1 MRYSIENVKG
11 MHPGALIKHEL
22 NRKKISQRKFAA
34 SIDEHWQILNAV
46 INEKRGISLGTALKV
61 EKEFGYDEGFLMI
74 LQVYYDIEKRKQK
87 QIRSTL
93 KGVPAIRRIIF
104 WDTDFDSIDWAASK
118 ESVISRVLERGTEE
132 EIAEIARYY
141 GMNIESLGKYSTIS
155 TYKVMNYIEGK

>member
-1 MRYSIENVKG
+1 MRYSIENLKG

-74 LQVYYDIEKRKQK
+74 LQVYYDIEQQKQK

-93 KGVPAIRRIIF
+93 KGVPAIPRIIF

-118 ESVISRVLERGTEE
+118 ESVISRVFERGTEE

-141 GMNIESLGKYSTIS
+141 GMNIESLGKYSTKS
-155 TYKVMNYIEGK
+155 TYKVNGKRS

>member
-1 MRYSIENVKG
+1 MRYSIENLKG

-34 SIDEHWQILNAV
+34 SINEHWQILNAV

-61 EKEFGYDEGFLMI
+61 EEELGYDEGFLMI

-141 GMNIESLGKYSTIS
+141 GMNIESLGKYSTKS
-155 TYKVMNYIEGK
+155 TYKVNGKRS

>member
-1 MRYSIENVKG
+1 
-11 MHPGALIKHEL
+11 
-22 NRKKISQRKFAA
+22 
-34 SIDEHWQILNAV
+34 
-46 INEKRGISLGTALKV
+46 
-61 EKEFGYDEGFLMI
+61 MI

-141 GMNIESLGKYSTIS
+141 GMNIESIDKYSTKS
-155 TYKVMNYIEGK
+155 TYKVNGKRS

>member
-22 NRKKISQRKFAA
+22 NKKKISQRKFAA

-155 TYKVMNYIEGK
+155 TYKANGKRS

>member
-46 INEKRGISLGTALKV
+46 INEKRGISLATALKV
-61 EKEFGYDEGFLMI
+61 EEELGYDEGFLMI
-74 LQVYYDIEKRKQK
+74 LQVYYDIEKLKQK

-155 TYKVMNYIEGK
+155 TYKVNGKRS

>member
-34 SIDEHWQILNAV
+34 SINEHWQILNAV
-46 INEKRGISLGTALKV
+46 INEKRGISLATALKV

-155 TYKVMNYIEGK
+155 TYKVNGKRS

>member
-11 MHPGALIKHEL
+11 MHPGALIKYEL

-34 SIDEHWQILNAV
+34 SINEHWQILNAV

-61 EKEFGYDEGFLMI
+61 EKELGYDEGFLMI
-74 LQVYYDIEKRKQK
+74 LQVYYDIEKQKQK

-155 TYKVMNYIEGK
+155 TYKVNGKRS

>member
-46 INEKRGISLGTALKV
+46 INEKRGISLATALKV

-74 LQVYYDIEKRKQK
+74 LQVYYDIAKRKQK

-118 ESVISRVLERGTEE
+118 ESIISRVLERGTEE

-155 TYKVMNYIEGK
+155 TYKVNGKRS

>member
-61 EKEFGYDEGFLMI
+61 EEEFGYDEGFLMI

-155 TYKVMNYIEGK
+155 TYKVNGKRS

>member
-34 SIDEHWQILNAV
+34 SIDVHWQILNAV

-118 ESVISRVLERGTEE
+118 ESVISRVLEKGTEE
-132 EIAEIARYY
+132 EISEIARYY
-141 GMNIESLGKYSTIS
+141 GMNIESLGKYSPKS
-155 TYKVMNYIEGK
+155 TYKVNGKRS

>member
-34 SIDEHWQILNAV
+34 SINEHWQILNAV

-61 EKEFGYDEGFLMI
+61 EKELGYDEGFLMI
-74 LQVYYDIEKRKQK
+74 LQVYYDIEKQKQK

-132 EIAEIARYY
+132 EIAEMARYY

-155 TYKVMNYIEGK
+155 TYKVNGKRS

>member
-34 SIDEHWQILNAV
+34 SIDEHWQILNVV
-46 INEKRGISLGTALKV
+46 INEKRGISLATALKV

-141 GMNIESLGKYSTIS
+141 GMNIESLGKYSPKS
-155 TYKVMNYIEGK
+155 TYKVNGIRS

>member
-34 SIDEHWQILNAV
+34 SINEHWQILNAV

-61 EKEFGYDEGFLMI
+61 EKELGYDEGFLMI
-74 LQVYYDIEKRKQK
+74 LQVYYDIEKQKQK

-155 TYKVMNYIEGK
+155 PYKVNGKRS

>member
-74 LQVYYDIEKRKQK
+74 LQVYYDIEQRKQK

-155 TYKVMNYIEGK
+155 TYKVNGKRS

>member
-141 GMNIESLGKYSTIS
+141 GMKIESLGKYSTIS
-155 TYKVMNYIEGK
+155 TYKVNGKRS

>member
-34 SIDEHWQILNAV
+34 SIDVHWQILNAV

-74 LQVYYDIEKRKQK
+74 LQVYYDIEQQKQK

-93 KGVPAIRRIIF
+93 KGVPAISRIIF

-155 TYKVMNYIEGK
+155 TYKVNGKRS

>member
-34 SIDEHWQILNAV
+34 SINEHWQILNAV

-155 TYKVMNYIEGK
+155 TYKANGKRS

>member
-61 EKEFGYDEGFLMI
+61 EKELGYDEGFLMI

-141 GMNIESLGKYSTIS
+141 GMNIESIDKYSTKS
-155 TYKVMNYIEGK
+155 TYKVNGKRS

>member
-141 GMNIESLGKYSTIS
+141 GMNIESLGKYSTIT
-155 TYKVMNYIEGK
+155 TYKVNGKRS

>member
-61 EKEFGYDEGFLMI
+61 EEELGYDEGFLMI

-141 GMNIESLGKYSTIS
+141 GMNIESLGKYSPKS
-155 TYKVMNYIEGK
+155 TYKVNGKRS

>member
-34 SIDEHWQILNAV
+34 SINEHWQILNAV

-74 LQVYYDIEKRKQK
+74 LQVYYDIEQQKQK

-93 KGVPAIRRIIF
+93 KGVPAISRIIF

-155 TYKVMNYIEGK
+155 TYKVNGKRS

>member
-61 EKEFGYDEGFLMI
+61 EKELGYDEGFLMI

-132 EIAEIARYY
+132 EIAEMARYY

-155 TYKVMNYIEGK
+155 TYKVNGKRS

>member
-61 EKEFGYDEGFLMI
+61 EKVFGYDEGFLMI

-141 GMNIESLGKYSTIS
+141 GMNIESLGKYSPKS
-155 TYKVMNYIEGK
+155 TYKVNGKRS

>member
-61 EKEFGYDEGFLMI
+61 EEELGYDEGFLMI

-141 GMNIESLGKYSTIS
+141 GMNIESIDKYSTKS
-155 TYKVMNYIEGK
+155 TYKVNGKRS

>member
-61 EKEFGYDEGFLMI
+61 EKELGYDEGFLMI
-74 LQVYYDIEKRKQK
+74 LQVYYDIEKQKQK

-118 ESVISRVLERGTEE
+118 ESIISRVLERGTEE

-155 TYKVMNYIEGK
+155 TYKVNGKRS

>member
-74 LQVYYDIEKRKQK
+74 LQVYYDIEQQKQK

-93 KGVPAIRRIIF
+93 KGVPAISRIIF

-141 GMNIESLGKYSTIS
+141 GMNIESLGKYSTKS
-155 TYKVMNYIEGK
+155 TYKVNGKRS

>member
-141 GMNIESLGKYSTIS
+141 GMNIESLGKSSTIS
-155 TYKVMNYIEGK
+155 TYKVNGKRS

>member
-61 EKEFGYDEGFLMI
+61 EKELGYDEGFLMI
-74 LQVYYDIEKRKQK
+74 LQVYYDIEKQKQK

-155 TYKVMNYIEGK
+155 TYKVNGKRS

>member
-46 INEKRGISLGTALKV
+46 INEKRGISLATALKV
-61 EKEFGYDEGFLMI
+61 EEELGYDEGFLMI
-74 LQVYYDIEKRKQK
+74 LQVYYDIEKQKQK

-155 TYKVMNYIEGK
+155 TYKVNGKRS

>member
-34 SIDEHWQILNAV
+34 SINEHWQILNAV

-61 EKEFGYDEGFLMI
+61 EKELGYDEGFLMI
-74 LQVYYDIEKRKQK
+74 LQVYYDIEKQKQK

-118 ESVISRVLERGTEE
+118 ESIISRVLERGTEE

-155 TYKVMNYIEGK
+155 TYKVNGKRS

>member
-34 SIDEHWQILNAV
+34 SINEHWQILNAV

-61 EKEFGYDEGFLMI
+61 EKELGYDEGFLMI
-74 LQVYYDIEKRKQK
+74 LQVYYDIEKQKQK

-141 GMNIESLGKYSTIS
+141 GMNIESIGKYSTKS
-155 TYKVMNYIEGK
+155 TYKVNGKRS

>member
-61 EKEFGYDEGFLMI
+61 EEELGYDEGFLMI

-118 ESVISRVLERGTEE
+118 ESVISRVLERGTKE

-155 TYKVMNYIEGK
+155 TYKVNGKRS

>member
-34 SIDEHWQILNAV
+34 SINEHWQILNAV

-74 LQVYYDIEKRKQK
+74 LQVYYDIEKQKQK

-155 TYKVMNYIEGK
+155 TYKVNGKRS

>member
-46 INEKRGISLGTALKV
+46 INEKRGISLATALKV

-74 LQVYYDIEKRKQK
+74 LQVYYDIEKQKQK

-155 TYKVMNYIEGK
+155 TYKVNGKRS

>member
-1 MRYSIENVKG
+1 MRYSIENLKG

-155 TYKVMNYIEGK
+155 TYKVNGKRS

>member
-141 GMNIESLGKYSTIS
+141 GMNIESIGKYSTKS
-155 TYKVMNYIEGK
+155 TYKVNGKRS